1 MYIQFFVNDTRELHA
16 THTRVLRHIF
26 TNQKKIA
33 SHSTFSSVYRHSSKP
48 FLASNFRPPLSFN
61 IFVHPTYFFMVYFA
75 EATNS
80 LRLSKLVVPSVKFR
94 GDNALLECLYELN
107 NQKNQSRNYVYEN
120 GRYYRRNNNNY
131 FYDNDDDQEEII
143 YSVKWYKDGE
153 EFYRFVPK
161 AEKRQNKY
169 DFDGIKVDVSIENS

>member
-1 MYIQFFVNDTRELHA
+1 
-16 THTRVLRHIF
+16 
-26 TNQKKIA
+26 
-33 SHSTFSSVYRHSSKP
+33 
-48 FLASNFRPPLSFN
+48 
-61 IFVHPTYFFMVYFA
+61 MVYFA

-169 DFDGIKVDVSIENS
+169 DFDGIKVDVSIENSWEFIRKITVLPVLLSPSLFLQLKKSDSMKVYLRNLSFRTSGKSVLHFH